1 MVGQTLSRY
10 RILETLGAGGMGVV
24 YRAHDPTL
32 DRDVALK
39 VLQPQVLASEAGRK
53 RFVAEALALSRL
65 NHPHVC
71 TVYEIGE
78 SDGQTFIAMEYVKG
92 RTLSSLIP
100 AGGLPVETLLR
111 YGAQISDA
119 LAHAHE
125 HGIVHRDLKS
135 ANVMV
140 TSEGVVKVLDFGLAR
155 RLHTADDAAALTRS
169 DVTAADTMLGTPA
182 YMAPEVL
189 LGSPADVR
197 ADVWGLGVI
206 LHETAVG
213 SRPFAG
219 TTTAGLTSAIL
230 KEPPGPLPPRVPPG
244 LQAVIQRCLAKE
256 PGQRY
261 QAIGEVRAALDALA
275 TQTSAIFQARVRA
288 SRWSRGW
295 MFGSAAAIAG
305 LAITLA
311 VTFGLRRMQPSPGE
325 IRSIAVLPLENL
337 SGDPEQEYFADGMT
351 EQLTADLAGLSGL
364 RVISRT
370 SVMQYKKARKPLPI
384 IAEELNVDA
393 IVEGSVTS
401 AGDKVRITAK
411 LVKAAT
417 DQSLWAQSYERDLR
431 EVLALQAEVAR
442 AIAGEI
448 DVTLTPQEEAGLASN
463 RRVDPAA
470 HQSYLLGR
478 FHLDRASEDGARKA
492 IQYFEQVIAKDNRHA
507 GAYVGLADSHIFL
520 SSYSIE
526 RPRDAIPKA
535 KAAALAALR
544 LDDGLAE
551 AHAALGTINF
561 FYDWDGPAAEREL
574 RRAIELRPS
583 LAAAHMFYAGYLL
596 AVRRTE
602 AAVPEIRRALELD
615 PRSLTTH
622 AYGTIFLIFARRNDE
637 AIELGRKALE
647 LEPNFSIG
655 MTFQGLAYAEQRR
668 FQEAVANLRRAT
680 QLDKNP
686 RVLLFGSHVH
696 AVAGDRKEAE
706 RLLQEAHEVVGERY
720 FCPYEIAC
728 AYVSLGKHDEAY
740 EWLKKG
746 VQERADCMPWLGVEP
761 WLDPFR
767 SDPRYSQLLQQV
779 GLAPPP
785 APTRTP

>member
-1 MVGQTLSRY
+1 MVGQTLGRY

-39 VLQPQVLASEAGRK
+39 VLQPEVLASEAGRK

-65 NHPHVC
+65 NHPHIC
-71 TVYEIGE
+71 TVYEIAE
-78 SDGQTFIAMEYVKG
+78 ADGQTFIAMEYVRG
-92 RTLSSLIP
+92 RPLSTLIP
-100 AGGLPVETLLR
+100 SGGLPAEKLLR
-111 YGAQISDA
+111 YGTQTSSA

-135 ANVMV
+135 ANVIV
-140 TSEGVVKVLDFGLAR
+140 TPEGLVKVLDFGLAR
-155 RLHTADDAAALTRS
+155 RLDSEQDAAAPTRS
-169 DVTAADTMLGTPA
+169 DITAPNTMLGTPA

-197 ADVWGLGVI
+197 SDVWSLGVI
-206 LHETAVG
+206 LHEMAVG
-213 SRPFAG
+213 TRPFSG
-219 TTTAGLTSAIL
+219 NTTAGLTSAII
-230 KEPPGPLPPRVPPG
+230 KDAPGPLPSRVPAG
-244 LQAVIQRCLAKE
+244 LYAVIQRCLAKE
-256 PGQRY
+256 PEQRY
-261 QAIGEVRAALDALA
+261 QAMGEVHAALDALA
-275 TQTSAIFQARVRA
+275 TQSSTVFRAPVRDN
-288 SRWSRGW
+288 RWSSAW
-295 MFGSAAAIAG
+295 MLGSVAAIAG
-305 LAITLA
+305 LAVTLA
-311 VTFGLRRMQPSPGE
+311 VTFGLRRMQPWPGE

-351 EQLTADLAGLSGL
+351 EQLTTDLSGLSGL

-370 SVMQYKKARKPLPI
+370 SVMQYKKVRKPLPD
-384 IAEELNVDA
+384 IARELNVDA
-393 IVEGSVTS
+393 IVEGSVVR
-401 AGDKVRITAK
+401 AGEKVRITAK
-411 LVKAAT
+411 LVRAAT
-417 DQSLWAQSYERDLR
+417 DESLWAQSYERDLR
-431 EVLALQAEVAR
+431 EVLTLQGEVAR

-492 IQYFEQVIAKDNRHA
+492 IQYFEQVIAKDSRHA
-507 GAYVGLADSHIFL
+507 GAYVGLADSYTFL
-520 SSYSIE
+520 SNYSIE

-535 KAAALAALR
+535 KAAALTALK

-574 RRAIELRPS
+574 RRAIQLRPS
-583 LAAAHMFYAGYLL
+583 LAAAHMYYAGYLL
-596 AVRRTE
+596 AVRRPE
-602 AAVPEIRRALELD
+602 EAVPEIRRALELD

-655 MTFQGLAYAEQRR
+655 MTFQGLAYAEQGK

-706 RLLQEAHEVVGERY
+706 RLLQEAHEVTGERY

-740 EWLKKG
+740 EWFKKG
-746 VQERADCMPWLGVEP
+746 VEERADCMPWLGVEP
-761 WLDPFR
+761 WVDPFR

>member
-1 MVGQTLSRY
+1 MVGQTLGRY

-39 VLQPQVLASEAGRK
+39 VLQPQVLASETGRK

-92 RTLSSLIP
+92 RPLSSLIP
-100 AGGLPVETLLR
+100 TGGLPIETLLR
-111 YGAQISDA
+111 YGAQIADA

-135 ANVMV
+135 ANAIV
-140 TSEGVVKVLDFGLAR
+140 TPEGVVKVLDFGLAR
-155 RLHTADDAAALTRS
+155 RMDLAEDAAALTRS

-206 LHETAVG
+206 LHEMAAG
-213 SRPFAG
+213 SRPFVG
-219 TTTAGLTSAIL
+219 HTTAGLTSAII
-230 KEPPGPLPPRVPPG
+230 KEPPGALPPCVPPG
-244 LQAVIQRCLAKE
+244 LQAVTQRCLAKE

-261 QAIGEVRAALDALA
+261 QAVGEVRAALDALG
-275 TQTSAIFQARVRA
+275 TQSSAHWQAPVRA
-288 SRWSRGW
+288 GRTPLSWILAGAAVVAL
-295 MFGSAAAIAG
+295 AAA
-305 LAITLA
+305 LAITIS
-311 VTFGLRRMQPSPGE
+311 LRRTQPSSSE

-351 EQLTADLAGLSGL
+351 EQLTADLSGLSGL

-370 SVMQYKKARKPLPI
+370 SVMQYKKARKPLPT
-384 IAEELNVDA
+384 IARELNVDA
-393 IVEGSVTS
+393 IVEGSVAR
-401 AGDKVRITAK
+401 AGDRVRITAK
-411 LVKAAT
+411 LVRAAT

-431 EVLALQAEVAR
+431 DVLALQSNVAR

-448 DVTLTPQEEAGLASN
+448 NITLTPQEEAGLSSS
-463 RRVDPAA
+463 RRVDPAV
-470 HQSYLLGR
+470 HQAYLLGR
-478 FHLDRASEDGARKA
+478 YHLDRASEDGARKA
-492 IQYFEQVIAKDNRHA
+492 IQYFEQVTAKDSRHA
-507 GAYVGLADSHIFL
+507 AAYVGLADSYTFL

-544 LDDGLAE
+544 LDDGQAE
-551 AHAALGTINF
+551 AHAALGTISF
-561 FYDWDGPAAEREL
+561 FYDWDGPAAEKEL
-574 RRAIELRPS
+574 RRAIQLRPS
-583 LAAAHMFYAGYLL
+583 LAMAHMFYAGYLL
-596 AVRRTE
+596 AVRRSE
-602 AAVPEIRRALELD
+602 EAVPEIRRALELD

-655 MTFQGLAYAEQRR
+655 MTFQGLAYAEERR
-668 FQEAVANLRRAT
+668 FQAAVANLRRAT
-680 QLDKNP
+680 RLEKNP

-706 RLLQEAHEVVGERY
+706 RLLQEAHEVTGGRY

-740 EWLKKG
+740 DWFKKG
-746 VQERADCMPWLGVEP
+746 VEERADCMPWLGVEP

-779 GLAPPP
+779 GLAPLP
-785 APTRTP
+785 APSRTP

>member
-1 MVGQTLSRY
+1 MVGQTLGRY

-39 VLQPQVLASEAGRK
+39 VLQPEVLASEAGRK
-53 RFVAEALALSRL
+53 RFLAEALALSRL
-65 NHPHVC
+65 NHPHIC
-71 TVYEIGE
+71 TVYEIAE
-78 SDGQTFIAMEYVKG
+78 ADGQTFIAMEYVKG
-92 RTLSSLIP
+92 RPLSTLIP
-100 AGGLPVETLLR
+100 SGGLPAETLLR
-111 YGAQISDA
+111 YGTQIASA

-135 ANVMV
+135 ANVIV
-140 TSEGVVKVLDFGLAR
+140 TPEGVVKVLDFGLAR
-155 RLHTADDAAALTRS
+155 RMDPEQDAAALTRS
-169 DVTAADTMLGTPA
+169 DVTGPNTMLGTPA

-197 ADVWGLGVI
+197 ADVWALGVI
-206 LHETAVG
+206 LHEMAVG
-213 SRPFAG
+213 ARPFSG
-219 TTTAGLTSAIL
+219 NTTAGLTSAII
-230 KEPPGPLPPRVPPG
+230 KDAPGALPPRVPPG

-261 QAIGEVRAALDALA
+261 QAMGEVRAALDALA
-275 TQTSAIFQARVRA
+275 TQTSAIFQAPVRT
-288 SRWSRGW
+288 SRWPLAW
-295 MFGSAAAIAG
+295 MFGAAAIAG
-305 LAITLA
+305 LAITVA
-311 VTFGLRRMQPSPGE
+311 VTLGLRRIQPSPGE
-325 IRSIAVLPLENL
+325 IQSIAVLPLENL

-351 EQLTADLAGLSGL
+351 EQLTADLSGLSGL

-370 SVMQYKKARKPLPI
+370 SVMQYKKARKPLPT
-384 IAEELNVDA
+384 IARELNVDA
-393 IVEGSVTS
+393 IVEGSVVR

-411 LVKAAT
+411 LVRAAT
-417 DQSLWAQSYERDLR
+417 DESLWAQSYERDLR
-431 EVLALQAEVAR
+431 EVLTLQAEVAR

-492 IQYFEQVIAKDNRHA
+492 IQYFEQVIAKDSRHA
-507 GAYVGLADSHIFL
+507 GAYVGLADSYIFL

-535 KAAALAALR
+535 KAAALTALKI
-544 LDDGLAE
+544 DDGLAE

-574 RRAIELRPS
+574 QRAIQLRPS
-583 LAAAHMFYAGYLL
+583 LAVAHLFYSGYLL
-596 AVRRTE
+596 AVRRQE
-602 AAVPEIRRALELD
+602 QAVSEIRRALELD

-668 FQEAVANLRRAT
+668 FQEAVANLQKAA
-680 QLDKNP
+680 QLDKSP

-696 AVAGDRKEAE
+696 AVAGDKKEAE
-706 RLLQEAHEVVGERY
+706 RLLKEAHEVKGERY

-728 AYVSLGKHDEAY
+728 AYVSLGKNDEAY
-740 EWLKKG
+740 EWFKKG
-746 VQERADCMPWLGVEP
+746 VEERADCMPWLGVEP

-767 SDPRYSQLLQQV
+767 SDPRYTQLLQQV
-779 GLAPPP
+779 GLSP
-785 APTRTP
+785 APARTP